1 MLRSAVVVALSAIV
15 LTACGNDPK
24 SEPDRSAARA
34 DDVALVG
41 EDIKAGVYTSKADSC
56 LGFTAT
62 TREFTL
68 DDEDPE
74 GEFLSGGSRLR
85 DLDRIVLNDGEFF
98 HTVGCP
104 TGTWKLDSDEKS
116 VDPGTVEGACKLLI
130 EDEVLAETLTYP
142 KDRAAAADESQR
154 SLLQDQLFSIV
165 TAGIEA
171 SPDESSPQAEVAD
184 SAGQLVDFLDD
195 PNEFVEDGKLSSDV
209 AAAVARIKKACS

>member
-1 MLRSAVVVALSAIV
+1 MLRSVVVFALSAI
-15 LTACGNDPK
+15 LLSACGSDPK
-24 SEPDRSAARA
+24 DEPDDLAAKG

-41 EDIKAGVYTSKADSC
+41 KDIKAGVYTAKADSC

-74 GEFLSGGSRLR
+74 GEFLSGGSRVR
-85 DLDRIVLNDGEFF
+85 DLDRIVLNDREFF

-104 TGTWKLDSDEKS
+104 TSTWKLDSDAKS

-130 EDEVLAETLTYP
+130 EDEVLAGTLTYP
-142 KDRAAAADESQR
+142 KDRETAADESRR
-154 SLLQDQLFSIV
+154 SVLQDQLFSIV
-165 TAGIEA
+165 TAGMEA
-171 SPDESSPQAEVAD
+171 SPDESPQADLAD

-195 PNEFVEDGKLSSDV
+195 PKEYVEDGHLVPLVSD
-209 AAAVARIKKACS
+209 AVAKIKKTCD